1 MQTKEIKDLAMALA
15 KAQGEILPAHKGT
28 INNFHNS
35 SYADIASCWNAC
47 RTALSK
53 NELSIVQYPG
63 KSEPNYL
70 NLISLLLHSSGQWI
84 KGSIRMKLQ
93 TRKKGIGWVDA
104 DDPQT
109 YGITMTYARRYGL
122 CGMVGIAPGDSDGE
136 PTDNGNGN
144 GNDHTETNK
153 ILTEKEKKALSE
165 EIPPKDQDDIPL
177 DPVTPITRDNFV
189 TSDQATAYRK
199 ECIRLKIATK
209 AMKAELKEHGISMPD
224 KIPADQY
231 DVRFKELE
239 FLANEA
245 KNGVTK

>member
-1 MQTKEIKDLAMALA
+1 MQTEEIKDLAIALA
-15 KAQGEILPAHKGT
+15 KAQGEISLAHKET
-28 INNFHNS
+28 WNKFHESN
-35 SYADIASCWNAC
+35 YADLASCWDAC

-53 NELSIVQYPG
+53 NELSVVQYPG
-63 KSEPNYL
+63 QSDHGFL
-70 NLISLLLHSSGQWI
+70 NLITLLLHSSGQWI

-93 TRKKGIGWVDA
+93 TRKKGSGWVDA
-104 DDPQT
+104 TDPQT

-122 CGMVGIAPGDSDGE
+122 MAMVGIAPGDSDGE
-136 PTDNGNGN
+136 PVDNGDNGNGHN
-144 GNDHTETNK
+144 ETTNK
-153 ILTEKEKKALSE
+153 ILTDKEKAALSK

-177 DPVTPITRDNFV
+177 DPVTPIIHDNFI

-209 AMKAELKEHGISMPD
+209 KMKAELNEHDISMPE

-231 DVRFKELE
+231 DARFKELE

-245 KNGVTK
+245 KNGVKT